1 MAWQTPKTNWASGDI
16 PVADDFNRIE
26 GNIQELQNT
35 KETPAGAQTKAE
47 AAAGAVQAELD
58 SHLADNTNPHNVT
71 KSQVGLSKV
80 ENMSATEIRT
90 ATNRSLKVEVISSS
104 VSETPD
110 AGRIIFDTSQ
120 GKFFGGNGTEW
131 V

>member
-1 MAWQTPKTNWASGDI
+1 MANISEEKWIEMLEKKADGTYIAKYPKVKSKSGVTFD
-16 PVADDFNRIE
+16 E
-26 GNIQELQNT
+26 
-35 KETPAGAQTKAE
+35 
-47 AAAGAVQAELD
+47 
-58 SHLADNTNPHNVT
+58 HLADNTNPHNVT

-90 ATNRSLKVEVISSS
+90 AANRSLKVEVVSSS

>member
-1 MAWQTPKTNWASGDI
+1 MAVTQEVNIEMLEKL
-16 PVADDFNRIE
+16 AD
-26 GNIQELQNT
+26 GNFKKKN
-35 KETPAGAQTKAE
+35 PATKASQVKFADGTTVE
-47 AAAGAVQAELD
+47 T
-58 SHLADNTNPHNVT
+58 HKADNTNPHNVT

-104 VSETPD
+104 GSVTPEQ
-110 AGRIIFDTSQ
+110 GRIIFDTSKK
-120 GKFFGGNGTEW
+120 KFFGGNGTEW